1 MIIKLTK
8 KEKEFLVDWLSD
20 DIDIAMDD
28 FTTSSQDEYPPTLKN
43 LKSIIKKLTKK
54 QRSQKWVDTIK
65 ET

>member
-43 LKSIIKKLTKK
+43 LKSGKEISATIESLVNEIKK
-54 QRSQKWVDTIK
+54 II
-65 ET
+65 

>member
-43 LKSIIKKLTKK
+43 LKSIIKKLTTKK
-54 QRSQKWVDTIK
+54 GNKNGIH
-65 ET
+65 

>member
-20 DIDIAMDD
+20 DIDID

-43 LKSIIKKLTKK
+43 LKSIMNKLTIK
-54 QRSQKWVDTIK
+54 QRSKNG
-65 ET
+65 